1 MNQDLPRAVNLDLPR
16 AVNKDWS
23 IRRRILAWFFVSM
36 ALVFAANMVATYYR
50 YSEAADTAFDRLLFA
65 SASSMTEHIGMAG
78 GKLHVDIPYI
88 ALDMLASTAHDKVF
102 YAVTGPDGKVVTGYE
117 GIPAPRIQTGGGRA
131 SVSYYN
137 GTYKGAFVRIVAL
150 KSFVLSREVSG
161 YATITV
167 AQTRGDRDEL
177 VFSLMRQSALWM
189 LVISMVGAITA
200 WLGVSLGLRP
210 LDKLRA
216 SLGKRSPD
224 DVSPVVNDVPNEF
237 RPLVVAINSMLK
249 RIDVGLQ
256 SMQSFVS
263 DASHQ
268 LKTPLASLLVQSEM
282 ALRETERDSIRSA
295 LEKVNLSVRRTSRL
309 AQQLLSHARVTQGGR
324 QFAPVDLAV
333 LVRDTIN
340 LVLVYAHSKEI
351 DLGYE
356 GPDSVMMNGDR
367 VQLGE
372 LILNLVDNAM
382 KYSPIGSVVTVSVEQ
397 LEHSVCLTVVDDGP
411 GIPVEERD
419 SVFERFVRK
428 DTTGADGVGLGLSIV
443 SAAVN
448 GHDATINLSDAPEG
462 GLKVDVDFPGE
473 STSKSTSKSTGTP
486 NEGDL
491 T

>member
-1 MNQDLPRAVNLDLPR
+1 MPLSR
-16 AVNKDWS
+16 DWS

-36 ALVFAANMVATYYR
+36 VAVLAANMVATYYR

-65 SASSMTEHIGMAG
+65 SASSMSESIGLAG

-102 YAVTGPDGKVVTGYE
+102 YAVKGPDGKVVTGYE
-117 GIPAPRIQTGGGRA
+117 GIPAPRFQSGGGRA

-150 KSFVLSREVSG
+150 KSFVLSRDVSG

-177 VFSLMRQSALWM
+177 VFSLMRQSATWM
-189 LVISMVGAITA
+189 LVISLVGAITA

-210 LDKLRA
+210 LDKLRH
-216 SLGKRSPD
+216 SLGERSPD
-224 DVSPVVNDVPNEF
+224 DVSPVVYDVPNEF
-237 RPLVVAINSMLK
+237 RPLVESINSMLK

-282 ALRETERDSIRSA
+282 ALRETDRDSIRSA

-324 QFAPVDLAV
+324 QFAPLDLAA

-340 LVLVYAHSKEI
+340 LVLVYAHSREI

-382 KYSPIGSVVTVSVEQ
+382 KYSPLGSVITVSIEQ
-397 LEHSVCLTVVDDGP
+397 LENSLRLTVVDDGP
-411 GIPVEERD
+411 GIPVEERE

-428 DTTGADGVGLGLSIV
+428 DTSGADGVGLGLSIV
-443 SAAVN
+443 SSAVN
-448 GHDATINLSDAPEG
+448 GHDATIKLDDAPDG
-462 GLKVDVDFPGE
+462 GLKVDVEFPG
-473 STSKSTSKSTGTP
+473 KLTGSSNGKP
-486 NEGDL
+486 IDKAIEGDL